1 MSFSAFSE
9 DRKSLQFPAF
19 CDGYVNI
26 DYSQA
31 VASEPTGLWANQG
44 SFTAEML
51 ITPYDVNGD
60 SDHAMFNIKTLK
72 ENEDYFPI
80 AQRVNS
86 AMTLLKN
93 TNVKVTL
100 NNVNSIRKRNPAEY
114 SISFTL
120 KIGSTTTTI
129 TSDKVITSL
138 PVVRKVYNNTG
149 NFLFNNHEPY
159 AEIANVNG
167 SSDTVSTVKTSSDS
181 PNPNSFIT
189 NKHAAYAVG
198 MQVYDENNNNLGTV
212 QSINTGSGLITVENI
227 GTTFTKA
234 FTPVRRDAIY
244 TEVVHHIAV
253 SYDSTNGV
261 MAIIHNN
268 NVVKTGK
275 HGVGG
280 NFQFDGSDIYLGQ
293 DPTGSA
299 QEKRKS
305 QFFGEY
311 HEIAIS
317 SVSMR
322 SFTNINTL
330 SPAFKKLLLYIDF
343 EESNLNG

>member
-60 SDHAMFNIKTLK
+60 SDHAMFDIKTLK

-80 AQRVNS
+80 AERTNS

-93 TNVKVTL
+93 ANVKVTL
-100 NNVNSIRKRNPAEY
+100 NNENSIRKRNPAEY

-138 PVVRKVYNNTG
+138 PVVRKVYNSTDNY
-149 NFLFNNHEPY
+149 LFNNHEPY
-159 AEIANVNG
+159 AERANVG
-167 SSDTVSTVKTSSDS
+167 FSFDTISSVNTSA
-181 PNPNSFIT
+181 NTFVT

-198 MQVYDENNNNLGTV
+198 MRVYDENNNDLGTV

-253 SYDSTNGV
+253 SYDSSSST

-280 NFQFDGSDIYLGQ
+280 NFQFDPSDIYLGQ

-317 SVSMR
+317 SVAMR

>member
-60 SDHAMFNIKTLK
+60 SDHAMFDIKTLK

-80 AQRVNS
+80 AERTNS

-93 TNVKVTL
+93 TNAKVTL

-138 PVVRKVYNNTG
+138 PVVRKVYNSTDNY
-149 NFLFNNHEPY
+149 LFNNHEPY
-159 AEIANVNG
+159 AERANVAFSFDTI
-167 SSDTVSTVKTSSDS
+167 SSVNTSA
-181 PNPNSFIT
+181 NTFVT

-244 TEVVHHIAV
+244 TEVIHHIAV

-268 NVVKTGK
+268 NVVKSGK
-275 HGVGG
+275 HGIGG
-280 NFQFDGSDIYLGQ
+280 KFQFDASDIYLGQ

-322 SFTNINTL
+322 SFTNLNTL

>member
-60 SDHAMFNIKTLK
+60 SDHAMFDIKTLK

-80 AQRVNS
+80 AERVNS

-93 TNVKVTL
+93 ANVKVTL

-138 PVVRKVYNNTG
+138 PVVRRVYQSTG
-149 NFLFNNHEPY
+149 NYLFNNHEPY
-159 AEIANVNG
+159 AEAANVNG
-167 SSDTVSTVKTSSDS
+167 IYATFSSVNTGANTFDTNL
-181 PNPNSFIT
+181 P
-189 NKHAAYAVG
+189 AAFAVG
-198 MQVYDENNNNLGTV
+198 IQVYDDANNNLGTV
-212 QSINTGSGLITVENI
+212 QNIASNTITVENI
-227 GTTFTKA
+227 GSSFTTA
-234 FTPVRRDAIY
+234 FTPIRKDAIY

-261 MAIIHNN
+261 MAIMHNN

-275 HGVGG
+275 HGIGG

-317 SVSMR
+317 SVAMR
-322 SFTNINTL
+322 SFTNLNTL